1 MKQKLIMFAII
12 LFSIAAIQSS
22 FAQDIKESL
31 FKESKAR
38 LTDAESESVNL
49 MSPSFYGDALKSYNE
64 AEKDFKE
71 GASLNDIKEQ
81 LAEMNASLN
90 KAFKTAEVGKV
101 TFARVLEVRND
112 AVQVSSEKNVPV
124 LWKKAE
130 EKLREAGEELED
142 GDVNDAR
149 DAANIAEGYFKDA
162 ELESIKIA
170 WLVETRKQ
178 IEKAEDQNI
187 GKNAPVTLAL
197 SKQLVKQCEKELN
210 ENRYDTDL
218 PRSLAK
224 QAQYEINHA
233 FFINRFVRNFED
245 KDQTLESLILSTEKE
260 FMKIAAAIGN
270 EPAFDNG
277 FAPVADGIVEHAAAL
292 KTETVKQK
300 ETIAALEQ
308 EVKLLKDEL
317 SGLTSE
323 KSELAGKMEKL
334 NMIKEKYA
342 AVEKIFSS
350 DEAQI
355 LRKENDI
362 IIRLV
367 GLSFDVGQ
375 SVIKPEDF
383 GLLTRLQKAIKE
395 FPEGKISIEGH
406 TDSFGSDA
414 SNLNLSQQRADAV
427 TQYLLANMTIDR
439 SRITSTGYGET
450 VPIANNE
457 TNEGRAKN
465 RRIDLRIKND

>member
-1 MKQKLIMFAII
+1 
-12 LFSIAAIQSS
+12 
-22 FAQDIKESL
+22 
-31 FKESKAR
+31 
-38 LTDAESESVNL
+38 
-49 MSPSFYGDALKSYNE
+49 
-64 AEKDFKE
+64 
-71 GASLNDIKEQ
+71 
-81 LAEMNASLN
+81 MNASLN
-90 KAFKTAEVGKV
+90 KAFKSAEVGKV
-101 TFARVLEVRND
+101 TFASVLEVRDD
-112 AVQVSSEKNVPV
+112 ALQVSAQKNVPE
-124 LWKKAE
+124 LWLKAE
-130 EKLREAGEELED
+130 NKLREAGEELEG

-149 DAANIAEGYFKDA
+149 EAANVAEVYFKDA
-162 ELESIKIA
+162 ELEAIKIA
-170 WLVETRKQ
+170 YLVETRKQ
-178 IEKAEDQNI
+178 IKKAEDQNV
-187 GKNAPVTLAL
+187 GDRAPVTLAL
-197 SKQLVKQCEKELN
+197 SKKLVKDCEKELN

-245 KDQTLESLILSTEKE
+245 KDHTLENLILSTEKE
-260 FMKIAAAIGN
+260 FMKIAAAIGT

-277 FAPVADGIVEHAAAL
+277 FTPVADGIVEHAAVL
-292 KTETVKQK
+292 KTENVKQK

-350 DEAQI
+350 DEALV

-367 GLSFDVGQ
+367 GLSFDVGKA
-375 SVIKPEDF
+375 VIKPEDF
-383 GLLTRLQKAIKE
+383 GLLTRLQKAIQE
-395 FPEGKISIEGH
+395 FPEGKITIEGH
-406 TDSFGSDA
+406 TDSFGGDA

-439 SRITSTGYGET
+439 SRISSVGYGET

-457 TNEGRAKN
+457 TKEGRAKN